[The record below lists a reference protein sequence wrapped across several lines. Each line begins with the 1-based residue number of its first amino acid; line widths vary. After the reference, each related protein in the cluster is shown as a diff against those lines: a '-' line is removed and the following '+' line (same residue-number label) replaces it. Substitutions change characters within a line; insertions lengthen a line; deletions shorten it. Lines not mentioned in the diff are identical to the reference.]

1 MIISQDIYKEAKSM
15 FLNGKSLRFISQ
27 ELNIDRKLLSK
38 MLKQDGIYT
47 NKFITDEQFNTAL
60 ELFNDGKSL
69 TSIASQINVDRHT
82 LSKEFDRRGIDKC
95 TSKYSK
101 NYITRKITQYD
112 SLILE
117 KYSNKQSIQSI
128 ADELFISTN
137 TVWNCLLEHN
147 AVDKERTSRIYN
159 IDESKFASIK
169 TEEDAYWLGFLMADG
184 YIDETKG
191 EVSLCL
197 QYRDKEHV
205 ERFIQYIG
213 SNKKG
218 YLKMS
223 GEHEQF
229 RVDIA
234 SRKVSDNLK
243 NLSCGQAKTFTLKF
257 PSYKKVPKRLM
268 KHFIRGYFDAD
279 GCACLSN
286 SILSFSIVSANKK
299 FIYRLQDF
307 LVKELKINKT
317 KISEE
322 INPMTD
328 NILYTLH
335 NAAYKDIQSI
345 YSYLYSDATIYLER
359 KHQKFISYFDLK
371 NKFIAVLGQEED

>member
-1 MIISQDIYKEAKSM
+1 MIINQDIYKKAKSM
-15 FLNGKSLRFISQ
+15 FLNGKSLRSISQ

-47 NKFITDEQFNTAL
+47 NKFIADEQFNTAL
-60 ELFNDGKSL
+60 ELFNNGKSL
-69 TSIASQINVDRHT
+69 TYIASQINVDRHT
-82 LSKEFDRRGIDKC
+82 LSKEFDRRGIDKSI
-95 TSKYSK
+95 SKYSK

-137 TVWNCLLEHN
+137 TVWNCLLEYN
-147 AVDKERTSRIYN
+147 AVDKERTSRIYDIN
-159 IDESKFASIK
+159 ESKFASIK

-205 ERFIQYIG
+205 EKFIKYLG
-213 SNKKG
+213 SNKEG
-218 YLKMS
+218 YLKLID
-223 GEHEQF
+223 EHEQF

-243 NLSCGQAKTFTLKF
+243 NLNCDQAKTFTLKF

-286 SILSFSIVSANKK
+286 SVLSFSIVGASKK

-317 KISEE
+317 KISEK
-322 INPMTD
+322 INPENN
-328 NILYTLH
+328 NILYDLR
-335 NAAYKDIQSI
+335 NSAFKDIQSI
-345 YSYLYSDATIYLER
+345 YNYLYSDANIYLER
-359 KHQKFISYFDLK
+359 KHQKFITYFELK
-371 NKFIAVLGQEED
+371 NRNAVLGQEED

>member
-1 MIISQDIYKEAKSM
+1 MLINKEIYKKAKSM
-15 FLNGKSLRFISQ
+15 FINGKSLRAISQ

-60 ELFNDGKSL
+60 ELFNNGKSL
-69 TSIASQINVDRHT
+69 TYIASQINVDRHT
-82 LSKEFDRRGIDKC
+82 LSKEFDRRGIDKS

-128 ADELFISTN
+128 ADELSISTN
-137 TVWNCLLEHN
+137 TVWNCLIENN
-147 AVDKERTSRIYN
+147 AIDKERTSRIYDIN
-159 IDESKFASIK
+159 ESRFETISI
-169 TEEDAYWLGFLMADG
+169 EEDAYWLGFLMADG

-197 QYRDKEHV
+197 QYRDREHV
-205 ERFIQYIG
+205 NKFIEYMG
-213 SNKKG
+213 SNKIG
-218 YLKMS
+218 YLKIV
-223 GEHEQF
+223 EDHEQF

-234 SRKVSDNLK
+234 SRKVSNNLV
-243 NLSCGQAKTFTLKF
+243 NLNCCQAKTFILKF
-257 PSYKKVPKRLM
+257 PSYRNVPKRLI

-286 SILSFSIVSANKK
+286 SNLSFSIVSASKK

-307 LVKELKINKT
+307 LVKELKINQN
-317 KISEE
+317 KISER
-322 INPMTD
+322 INPENN
-328 NILYTLH
+328 NITYCI
-335 NAAYKDIQSI
+335 NNSAYKDIRSI
-345 YSYLYSDATIYLER
+345 YNYLYSDAHIYLER
-359 KHQKFISYFDLK
+359 KRQKFIDYFNLK
-371 NKFIAVLGQEED
+371 DK